1 VASQLLVSK
10 ASGETMAR
18 ARLTGKH
25 GDWQAPKNAYP
36 NNWQQCP
43 YRCEKKATQ
52 PAFIL
57 INESNKNTGPISTV
71 ILVGQHGR
79 LDFDLKEPL
88 GLYMLFEAAL
98 DSELAFQQK
107 FRCPL
112 ATLPSMEMV
121 RANMEAHHRLQREN
135 ERHFAH
141 LIDAERAWLRRRNYK
156 VQLKSRIRFL
166 QSHLPRSGRSPR
178 KPYRPSGLQYGLLS
192 TVPAAFHFYTG
203 QMENAAGFLPHPF
216 KPKPSTT
223 ITLDGTPGCER
234 DRVALRRMM
243 THTVVFLAHKNAPL
257 SMELRELQAKICD
270 FATQNEQ
277 ESTSVVSSAITSTAP
292 REWSQNTK
300 DEVHII
306 CRKDVTDSFNVWVL
320 VAGYGRKKWVVKIQ
334 RQQTEHLQAS
344 TQAVAGFKRKADDA
358 VEELE

>member
-1 VASQLLVSK
+1 
-10 ASGETMAR
+10 
-18 ARLTGKH
+18 
-25 GDWQAPKNAYP
+25 
-36 NNWQQCP
+36 
-43 YRCEKKATQ
+43 
-52 PAFIL
+52 
-57 INESNKNTGPISTV
+57 
-71 ILVGQHGR
+71 
-79 LDFDLKEPL
+79 
-88 GLYMLFEAAL
+88 
-98 DSELAFQQK
+98 
-107 FRCPL
+107 
-112 ATLPSMEMV
+112 
-121 RANMEAHHRLQREN
+121 
-135 ERHFAH
+135 
-141 LIDAERAWLRRRNYK
+141 
-156 VQLKSRIRFL
+156 
-166 QSHLPRSGRSPR
+166 
-178 KPYRPSGLQYGLLS
+178 
-192 TVPAAFHFYTG
+192 
-203 QMENAAGFLPHPF
+203 MENAAGFLPHPF